1 MSGSDSGRVLIPS
14 SAVEFGPSEIVR
26 RRFVAWRGIQGEAF
40 EIERLEQFEYAVTS
54 PHHMLIISER
64 AERNRDESVVEGY
77 QKSTLRE
84 FNRKLSFVPAGHR
97 FYGWQDPRVPWRGAY
112 LYIDPAGPLLD
123 AKWRFHEIEFQ
134 PRLFFFDRDI
144 WETAGKLKKQIHNPE
159 SSGYPE
165 ALSLVLAHELVRLN
179 RVGGKPGERLSE
191 SVRAP
196 GPPCIAHRKRDS
208 PHSSLDGP
216 HQPGK

>member
-1 MSGSDSGRVLIPS
+1 M
-14 SAVEFGPSEIVR
+14 
-26 RRFVAWRGIQGEAF
+26 
-40 EIERLEQFEYAVTS
+40 
-54 PHHMLIISER
+54 
-64 AERNRDESVVEGY
+64 
-77 QKSTLRE
+77 
-84 FNRKLSFVPAGHR
+84 
-97 FYGWQDPRVPWRGAY
+97 PWRGAY

-196 GPPCIAHRKRDS
+196 SPPCIAHRKRDS